1 MVSIPQNKHFAVRR
15 TFLSYATLK
24 RVLDIVVSAL
34 FLVLL
39 SPLFLLVALCIKATD
54 GGSILFWQTRV
65 GLYGKEFRF
74 PKFRSMVV
82 NAEALKAQLMAQNQ
96 HNDNRTFKMKND
108 PRITWIGKII
118 RKLSID
124 ELPQFWCVLK
134 GDMSLVGPRPAVTQ
148 EVALYTAEDRQRL
161 NTLPGLT
168 CLWQISGRG
177 DLPFSKQVQL
187 DVHYIENQSLFMD
200 LLILIKT
207 VPAVLSGKGAY

>member
-1 MVSIPQNKHFAVRR
+1 MVGISQPNLFATKR
-15 TFLSYATLK
+15 TRHAYATLK
-24 RVLDIVVSAL
+24 RVMDIVVSL
-34 FLVLL
+34 VFLTVF
-39 SPLFLLVALCIKATD
+39 SPLLIAVALCIKATD
-54 GGSILFWQTRV
+54 GGSVLFWQTRV

-96 HNDNRTFKMKND
+96 HSDNRTFKMKND

-118 RKLSID
+118 RKLSLD

-134 GDMSLVGPRPAVTQ
+134 GDMSLVGPRPAVTS
-148 EVALYTAEDRQRL
+148 EVALYSAEDRQRL
-161 NTLPGLT
+161 NALPGLT

-177 DLPFSKQVQL
+177 DLPFPKQVQL
-187 DVHYIENQSLFMD
+187 DVHYIENQSLLMD
-200 LLILIKT
+200 MLILVKT